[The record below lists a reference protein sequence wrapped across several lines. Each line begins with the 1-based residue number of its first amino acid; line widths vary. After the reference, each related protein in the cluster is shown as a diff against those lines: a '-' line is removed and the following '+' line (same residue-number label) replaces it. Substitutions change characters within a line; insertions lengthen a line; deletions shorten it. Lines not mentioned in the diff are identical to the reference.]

1 MVSAGKKSPQY
12 SWNFQPD
19 GSIRVVPK
27 TKPTEVVL
35 WRANNPKARDFRL
48 KTIGPAFESTTLKPD
63 AEGNYIAVAP
73 PEQPGWTASFVELT
87 YDVGGP
93 FPLKVSTGVQIT
105 PDILPF
111 KGVELTEVK
120 YEPEVAGQKT
130 QTGK

>member
-1 MVSAGKKSPQY
+1 MIASGKKSPQY
-12 SWNFQPD
+12 SWKFEEN
-19 GSIRVVPK
+19 GSIRVFAK
-27 TKPTEVVL
+27 TKPVEAVL
-35 WRANNPKARDFRL
+35 WRANNPTARDFRL

-63 AEGNYIAVAP
+63 ADGNFVAPAP

-105 PDILPF
+105 PDVLPF
-111 KGVELTEVK
+111 KGIELTEVK
-120 YEPEVAGQKT
+120 YEPEMAGQKT